1 MPDLNGVT
9 RFLLERRLIE
19 PGAVVDGDLT
29 VTSVARRNCN
39 FLVRSAG
46 GSGYL
51 IKQPGDPAAGGA
63 ETVRREAEFLDFC
76 FREPAAAEAVRF
88 LPRLV
93 CYDDAAV
100 VLVQELVA
108 DSVPLWSFYQ
118 ALEKAALDGVAGAL
132 GTALGTVH
140 RVFRRLG
147 PADADGLSRLPSGEP
162 WALWFHEP
170 RPGLLTEL
178 GPANAEVL
186 RIVQSEAGLA
196 GRLDHARRLWRRE
209 TLIHG
214 DVKADNV
221 LVRPPGATRAAA
233 WLVDWELVQVGDPAW
248 DLAGALQETVL
259 VWLRS
264 MPTTEPSEVES
275 MVASARV
282 PLGFL
287 WCGTRALW
295 HTYQEAARCGG
306 DEADSLLT
314 RAVTYSAARLIH
326 STYEE
331 LYGKEQ
337 LTARAVLCLQLAAN
351 ILADPRHARTQ
362 LYGLPLGPY
371 AR

>member
-9 RFLLERRLIE
+9 DFLLERGLIE
-19 PGAVVDGDLT
+19 PELVVDGDLM
-29 VTSVARRNCN
+29 VTSVPRRNRN

-46 GSGYL
+46 GFGCL
-51 IKQPGDPAAGGA
+51 IKQPGDTAAGGA
-63 ETVRREAEFLDFC
+63 ETVQREAEFLDFC
-76 FREPAAAEAVRF
+76 VHEPAAAEAARF
-88 LPRLV
+88 LPRRV
-93 CYDDAAV
+93 YYDDAAV

-108 DSVPLWSFYQ
+108 DTVPLWSCYQ
-118 ALEKAALDGVAGAL
+118 ALEKSALEGVAKAL

-140 RVFRRLG
+140 RVFRRPGL
-147 PADADGLSRLPSGEP
+147 ADADGLSRLPSGEP
-162 WALWFHEP
+162 WALSFHQP
-170 RPGLLTEL
+170 RLGLLTEL
-178 GPANAEVL
+178 CPANAQLL

-196 GRLDHARRLWRRE
+196 EHLDHVRRLWRCE

-221 LVRPPGATRAAA
+221 LVRPPGAALAAA

-248 DLAGALQETVL
+248 DLAGALQDTVV

-264 MPTTEPSEVES
+264 MPATEPFQVDR
-275 MVASARV
+275 MVASAGV

-295 HTYQEAARCGG
+295 YGYQEAARCVD

-331 LYGKEQ
+331 LYGKER
-337 LTARAVLCLQLAAN
+337 LTATAVLCLQVAAN
-351 ILADPRHARTQ
+351 ILADPRHARAH
-362 LYGLPLGPY
+362 LYGLPIGPP

>member
-1 MPDLNGVT
+1 MPDLNSVT
-9 RFLLERRLIE
+9 RFLLERGLIE

-29 VTSVARRNCN
+29 VTSVPRRNRN

-76 FREPAAAEAVRF
+76 FHEPAAAEAVRF

-108 DSVPLWSFYQ
+108 DTVPLWSCYQ
-118 ALEKAALDGVAGAL
+118 ALEKAALDGVGGAL

-140 RVFRRLG
+140 RVFRRPGL
-147 PADADGLSRLPSGEP
+147 ADADGLSRLPSGEP
-162 WALWFHEP
+162 WALSFHEP
-170 RPGLLTEL
+170 RLGLLTEL
-178 GPANAEVL
+178 GPANAQVL

-196 GRLDHARRLWRRE
+196 GHLDHARRLWLRE

-221 LVRPPGATRAAA
+221 LVRLPGATLAAA

-248 DLAGALQETVL
+248 DLAGALQDTVL

-264 MPTTEPSEVES
+264 TPTTEPSEVER

-295 HTYQEAARCGG
+295 HGYQEAARCG

-331 LYGKEQ
+331 LYGKEH
-337 LTARAVLCLQLAAN
+337 LTARSVLCLQLAAN
-351 ILADPRHARTQ
+351 ILADPRHARAQ